1 MAVIQH
7 HHGSCW
13 INELHEVC
21 RTTSTHPFVYQD
33 LSLHSPN
40 SHTMAEDDITF
51 HTQFETFRDCLS
63 DVLVER
69 MTKPSRNSKTKRRR
83 TKKDSQPQTL
93 PNSVPQHD
101 NDEDGTA
108 AEDLA
113 EFIDYIANQ
122 AFESLPEDLR
132 SLSRPAWAASP
143 DLQSRYALPLTS
155 SDTSVLILPTLDPAI
170 ASSLTAYGIIDND
183 DADAVPALLAP
194 VLTAYVTTIT
204 TTPPPP
210 RQGRA
215 QAEEEGCELCG
226 RDWVPLTYHHLIPRF
241 VHDKALKRGW
251 HPAEALQNVAWLCRL
266 CHSFVH
272 RFASHEEL
280 ARYYFTVDRLLA
292 EEEVVRFAR
301 YASRVRWKG
310 R

>member
-1 MAVIQH
+1 MADHDENLDPQ
-7 HHGSCW
+7 
-13 INELHEVC
+13 L
-21 RTTSTHPFVYQD
+21 
-33 LSLHSPN
+33 
-40 SHTMAEDDITF
+40 
-51 HTQFETFRDCLS
+51 ETFRDCLS
-63 DVLVER
+63 DALIGR
-69 MTKPSRNSKTKRRR
+69 MTQSSTKTKTKRRR
-83 TKKDSQPQTL
+83 TKKDSQPEIL
-93 PNSVPQHD
+93 PNSTPKQD
-101 NDEDGTA
+101 NDDDGTA

-113 EFIDYIANQ
+113 EFIDYIATE

-132 SLSRPAWAASP
+132 SLTRPAWTASP
-143 DLQSRYALPLTS
+143 HLQSRYALPLTS
-155 SDTSVLILPTLDPAI
+155 SDTSALILPTLDPAI
-170 ASSLTAYGIIDND
+170 ASSLTAYGVIDND
-183 DADAVPALLAP
+183 DADAVSALLAP
-194 VLTAYVTTIT
+194 VLTAYVTTLT
-204 TTPPPP
+204 ATPPPP

-292 EEEVVRFAR
+292 EEEVVKFAR
-301 YASRVRWKG
+301 YASRVRWKA